1 MVNEVVSAVR
11 GQWCQGVVELGP
23 GADAELAEYLVQ
35 VVVDGAF
42 ADVQAGGD
50 LGVGQ
55 ALAGQAGDAGF
66 LRGEFI

>member
-1 MVNEVVSAVR
+1 VC

-23 GADAELAEYLVQ
+23 GADAELADHLVQ
-35 VVVDGAF
+35 VVVDGTL

-55 ALAGQAGDAGF
+55 FLAGQAVFGTNVMGY
-66 LRGEFI
+66 E